1 MAFDVLVVFRSAVF
15 CDTIM
20 LMTFRHTLYIS
31 IAAHIFIFGSAIAFA
46 RYGSGVL
53 WSSSG
58 FIQVS
63 LVSPESS
70 PGAGSSIGPVKSRSV
85 QPPAEQAVNK
95 IRETPT
101 DHGAGQEDIPLA
113 ETSTTTQSGND
124 TGKSARAELQQG
136 VGQSGSA
143 GFGLINPGEWTA
155 LAAAIERTKH
165 YPRIARERGIEGV
178 VRLRFRLAPSG
189 AVEKIEIVQSSG
201 YEILDTASIGAVYR
215 AAPMPYVGGWVEM
228 PMRYVLK

>member
-1 MAFDVLVVFRSAVF
+1 MAFGVLIVFCIAVF

-20 LMTFRHTLYIS
+20 SMTFRHTLYIS
-31 IAAHIFIFGSAIAFA
+31 LAAHMLIFGSAIAFA

-53 WSSSG
+53 RNSSG

-70 PGAGSSIGPVKSRSV
+70 YGAGSSAEPVQSRSV
-85 QPPAEQAVNK
+85 QPPAEQAVKK
-95 IRETPT
+95 IQKTST
-101 DHGAGQEDIPLA
+101 DHGTAQEGIPPA
-113 ETSTTTQSGND
+113 EASIATQSGNE
-124 TGKSARAELQQG
+124 TGETAGAESQQG
-136 VGQSGSA
+136 TGQYGSA
-143 GFGLINPGEWTA
+143 GFGLINPEEWAA
-155 LAAAIERTKH
+155 LAAAIERTKN